1 MDLKRG
7 TPAAMLAAIAGPWF
21 HPVILAEID
30 WPGAPLFA
38 HSGKG
43 EILHDDRTWQGVGKF
58 GSVDI
63 PEEVMTAVPSEFT
76 MELVSDFP
84 DLEPYTDTVIRGRLG
99 RVLLGATTTPGGNDL
114 IDAVEIITGTADGL
128 VMRVEIEDEN
138 GRRRVFYRL
147 TVTMT
152 TGPSMRSA
160 AAIAHSDE
168 DQRRAFP
175 NDTAGRHLILAEATA
190 QKTLWPEP

>member
-1 MDLKRG
+1 MDLIRG
-7 TPAAMLAAIAGPWF
+7 TPAALLAAIAGPYF

-30 WPGAPLFA
+30 WPGAPLYA
-38 HSGKG
+38 HSGRG
-43 EILHDDRTWQGVGKF
+43 DITWGGRTWMGVGEF
-58 GSVDI
+58 GSVDV
-63 PEEVMTAVPSEFT
+63 PEEVMTAIPSVFS
-76 MELVSDFP
+76 MAIVSGYDEI
-84 DLEPYTDTVIRGRLG
+84 EPYTDTVIRGRAG
-99 RVLLGATTTPGGNDL
+99 RVLLGATSTPGGNDL
-114 IDAVEIITGTADGL
+114 IGVVEVVAGTADGL
-128 VMRVEIEDEN
+128 AMQVQLEDED
-138 GRRRVFYRL
+138 GVTRTYYKI

-175 NDTAGRHLILAEATA
+175 GDTAGRHLILAEANA

>member
-1 MDLKRG
+1 MDLTRG
-7 TPAAMLAAIAGPWF
+7 TPGALLAAIAGPWF

-30 WPGAPLFA
+30 WPGAPLQA
-38 HSGKG
+38 HSGHG
-43 EILHDDRTWQGVGKF
+43 EIGFAGKTWQGVGKF
-58 GSVDI
+58 GAVDI

-76 MELVSDFP
+76 MAIITDYAEI
-84 DLEPYTDTVIRGRLG
+84 EPYTDTVIRGRLG

-114 IDAVEIITGTADGL
+114 IGAVEIVAGTADGL
-128 VMRVEIEDEN
+128 AMRVEIED
-138 GRRRVFYRL
+138 GQGGVRIGYRI

-175 NDTAGRHLILAEATA
+175 GDTAGRHLILAEATA